1 MHAIGASVPA
11 GRHCWRSAEA
21 VRGMLDRATGE
32 LNEAAQRGETRLKAP
47 ERMGRL
53 GIA

>member
-1 MHAIGASVPA
+1 M
-11 GRHCWRSAEA
+11 WQT
-21 VRGMLDRATGE
+21 LDRATVE
-32 LNEAAQRGETRLKAP
+32 LGQAAQRGETGLKAP